1 MSGPRRILHL
11 NTSDS
16 GGGAEGSAWELCC
29 YMRQQGL
36 EAKLLVGRKYRVSD
50 AVIELPR
57 PPSYFIPGR
66 PLQYLGGFCRRHE
79 QASALCRP
87 LSRILER
94 LAHPR
99 RLWQW
104 WRGLEEFDY
113 PGSAGILE
121 MTQNPP
127 DLLHCH
133 NLHGYYFDLRVL
145 PELSRR
151 VPVVLS
157 LHDAW
162 LLSGHCSHFFDCQRW
177 QNGCGKCPNLKIYPP
192 CRRDNTAQNWRTK
205 ADIYARSRLYV
216 TAPSQWLLKQAQN
229 SMLKAKEYR
238 MIPNG
243 IDCQVF
249 KPGSRAEARK
259 ELNLPLQP
267 AMVLF
272 CAASPKSAFKDPQT
286 MSKTVLELARQN
298 PGLRFVCIGL
308 SRVPEELRGLPLLAL
323 PYQSDPKVLAQY
335 YRAADVF
342 VHTAK
347 AETFGKTV
355 TESMACAS
363 AVVAS
368 AVGGLT
374 EQILPG
380 KTGLLAKPGDPE
392 DTANAVMQLLNMPA
406 EAKADMDA
414 AAARQG
420 AKYSLQNQGDAFMQW
435 YEEILVETRQSKI
448 LPSES

>member
-1 MSGPRRILHL
+1 M
-11 NTSDS
+11 
-16 GGGAEGSAWELCC
+16 
-29 YMRQQGL
+29 
-36 EAKLLVGRKYRVSD
+36 
-50 AVIELPR
+50 
-57 PPSYFIPGR
+57 
-66 PLQYLGGFCRRHE
+66 
-79 QASALCRP
+79 
-87 LSRILER
+87 
-94 LAHPR
+94 
-99 RLWQW
+99 
-104 WRGLEEFDY
+104 
-113 PGSAGILE
+113 
-121 MTQNPP
+121 
-127 DLLHCH
+127 
-133 NLHGYYFDLRVL
+133 
-145 PELSRR
+145 
-151 VPVVLS
+151 
-157 LHDAW
+157 
-162 LLSGHCSHFFDCQRW
+162 
-177 QNGCGKCPNLKIYPP
+177 
-192 CRRDNTAQNWRTK
+192 
-205 ADIYARSRLYV
+205 
-216 TAPSQWLLKQAQN
+216 
-229 SMLKAKEYR
+229 
-238 MIPNG
+238 
-243 IDCQVF
+243 
-249 KPGSRAEARK
+249 
-259 ELNLPLQP
+259 
-267 AMVLF
+267 
-272 CAASPKSAFKDPQT
+272 
-286 MSKTVLELARQN
+286 ARQN

-435 YEEILVETRQSKI
+435 YEEILVETHQSKI